1 MIQLTHLEVEGT
13 AMESMEKAAKPPV
26 STTQDDAPPLG
37 SMKQLESWARV
48 LGSFAVWGDKI
59 NYVDPLSRWESIVW
73 VGDSAFCK
81 HETTGRF

>member
-1 MIQLTHLEVEGT
+1 MFMIQLTHLEVEGT

-48 LGSFAVWGDKI
+48 LGSFAVW
-59 NYVDPLSRWESIVW
+59 SRWESIVW